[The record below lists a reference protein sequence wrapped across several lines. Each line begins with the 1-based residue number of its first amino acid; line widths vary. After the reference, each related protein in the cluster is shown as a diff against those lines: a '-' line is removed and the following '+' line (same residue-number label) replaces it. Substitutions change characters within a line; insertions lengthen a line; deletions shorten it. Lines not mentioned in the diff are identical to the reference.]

1 MEEITIYTPQEPIV
15 TPEQHDVILL
25 RAYRNREF
33 NSLNHLNNS
42 TEFFNVL
49 QNLKSSSSEMVYEE
63 IRICVQCLELSERAF
78 DKTYR
83 KTLAYI
89 SHLGLPNF
97 TVEGLKKI

>member
-1 MEEITIYTPQEPIV
+1 MEEITKYTTPEPII
-15 TPEQHDVILL
+15 TAEQHDVILL

-33 NSLNHLNNS
+33 NSSKHHNNS

-63 IRICVQCLELSERAF
+63 IRLCVQCLELSEMAF
-78 DKTYR
+78 DKRYR
-83 KTLAYI
+83 KTLSYI